1 MKARRSVGAIGKL
14 EDTMK
19 KMTAMLVAAL
29 AIGLVGCGA
38 SSGPGS
44 APQGG
49 TVVSTSQTTT
59 AGNVKFKLEGEWKEE
74 SFDQGIKFSNEDGAY
89 IAVATS
95 YFDSFVTESGM
106 EAVQTYFLNL
116 QDAGVSIG
124 EEVIQDSV
132 GDAPIWRYTF
142 TSDGVDNPMSG
153 KGVIYLTGDEM
164 NAIQVGAPAEAYD
177 DMEPMLDEIIDGIE
191 YLSTEPLVTSDGQV
205 DEVSDSPQAHQEI
218 ASSMNGGTY
227 LVGSDISAGTY
238 KLVATTDSGYWEI
251 KASVGAAADIVANEL
266 FENMT
271 YVTVEDGQYITLSDC
286 TGQLQ

>member
-1 MKARRSVGAIGKL
+1 
-14 EDTMK
+14 MK
-19 KMTAMLVAAL
+19 KITAVFVAVL
-29 AIGLVGCGA
+29 TIGLAGCGA

-44 APQGG
+44 APQDA
-49 TVVSTSQTTT
+49 TVVSTNQTTT

-74 SFDQGIKFSNEDGAY
+74 SFNQGIKFSNEDGAY

-95 YFDSFVTESGM
+95 YFDSFATETGM
-106 EAVQTYFLNL
+106 EAVQTYFLKL

-142 TSDGVDNPMSG
+142 TTDGVDNPMSG
-153 KGVIYLTGDEM
+153 KGVIYLTGNEM

-191 YLSTEPLVTSDGQV
+191 YLSTEPLVTSGEQV
-205 DEVSDSPQAHQEI
+205 DEVPGSPQDSQDPVT
-218 ASSMNGGTY
+218 SMGGGTY
-227 LVGSDISAGTY
+227 LVGTDISAGTY
-238 KLVATTDSGYWEI
+238 KLVATTDSGYWKIQESVDADAEI
-251 KASVGAAADIVANEL
+251 IANEI

-286 TGQLQ
+286 RGQLQ